1 MPSSF
6 IKTWVGKHITESL
19 LLAKKTWNKVYSFLK
34 TQVATRVYPSGRLVG
49 GLSFHLFIYVQL
61 NFMLKFIYVAAQT
74 FIK

>member
-1 MPSSF
+1 MNIYRFNYSMK
-6 IKTWVGKHITESL
+6 IKTAI
-19 LLAKKTWNKVYSFLK
+19 
-34 TQVATRVYPSGRLVG
+34 RVYPIGRLVG

>member
-1 MPSSF
+1 MN
-6 IKTWVGKHITESL
+6 IYNHQ
-19 LLAKKTWNKVYSFLK
+19 YSTKLK
-34 TQVATRVYPSGRLVG
+34 MSIRVYPSGLLVG